1 MGKMFIT
8 KYPDIINNDNLLKL
22 GQLKFQFTN
31 AGNGSLQIDGTTF
44 SDGTTTKSISDGTTA
59 IIENKYEL
67 TSLRCKSVPGNKGFA
82 TTTLTLKDLKFSTKL
97 TNIYYPGDA
106 YLGDES
112 ERSLSNLKDL
122 VDLYGL
128 NLQDLSHTKD
138 VIGDISF
145 ISNLKNLV
153 TLNLTGN
160 IHVSGDIS
168 SLANITI
175 LREIYLEGTNVSGDI
190 SSLANLINL
199 TSLKLGGTNVSG
211 DISNIVTNL
220 TKLNVLTIPSTV
232 IITDEQKKTLTDRG
246 CTVTIS

>member
-31 AGNGSLQIDGTTF
+31 AGGGSLLIGGTTY
-44 SDGTTTKSISDGTTA
+44 SDGTNTKSISDGTTA

-67 TSLRCKSVPGNKGFA
+67 TSLRCNQSDKGFA
-82 TTTLTLKDLKFSTKL
+82 TTTLTFKDLKFSTKL
-97 TNIYYPGDA
+97 TIIYYPGSA

-112 ERSLSNLKDL
+112 ERNLSNLKDL
-122 VDLYGL
+122 VNLQEI
-128 NLQDLSHTKD
+128 NLQDWQCTKD
-138 VIGDISF
+138 VIGDISI
-145 ISNLKNLV
+145 ISNMKQLKY
-153 TLNLTGN
+153 LNLEGS

-168 SLANITI
+168 SLANMTN
-175 LREIYLEGTNVSGDI
+175 LKEICLDGTNVSGDI

-199 TSLKLGGTNVSG
+199 TILGLEGTNVSG

-220 TKLNVLTIPSTV
+220 TKLTCLKISSTV

-246 CTVTIS
+246 CTVAIA

>member
-31 AGNGSLQIDGTTF
+31 AGGGSLSIGGTTY
-44 SDGTTTKSISDGTTA
+44 SDGTNTKSISDGTTA

-67 TSLRCKSVPGNKGFA
+67 TSLRCKQSNKGFA
-82 TTTLTLKDLKFSTKL
+82 TTTLTIKDLKFSTKL
-97 TNIYYPGDA
+97 TAIYYPGEA

-112 ERSLSNLKDL
+112 ERNLSNLKDL
-122 VDLYGL
+122 I
-128 NLQDLSHTKD
+128 NLQEINFQDRHRTKD
-138 VIGDISF
+138 VIGDISI
-145 ISNLKNLV
+145 ISNMKQLMYINLA
-153 TLNLTGN
+153 GS

-168 SLANITI
+168 SLANMTT
-175 LREIYLEGTNVSGDI
+175 LKEFNMGGTNVSGDI

-199 TSLKLGGTNVSG
+199 TQLSLADTNVSG

-220 TKLNVLTIPSTV
+220 TKLTYLDIPSTV

-246 CTVTIS
+246 CTVRIS